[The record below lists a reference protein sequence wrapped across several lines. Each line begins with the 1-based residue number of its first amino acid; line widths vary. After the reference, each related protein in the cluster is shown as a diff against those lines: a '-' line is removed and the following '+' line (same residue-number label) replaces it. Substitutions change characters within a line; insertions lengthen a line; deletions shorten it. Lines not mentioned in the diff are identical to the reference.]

1 MKIEFTSII
10 PKDKWGQPVLGI
22 DCEYKENEA
31 KMREDMMWDAAEMLM
46 GIKIKRMITI
56 VILEWQFT
64 KWEQLGWDD
73 PKTSVL
79 NKWNQMHEVSNVLL
93 LMVLACL
100 P

>member
-31 KMREDMMWDAAEMLM
+31 KMREDMMWDAAEMLEAS
-46 GIKIKRMITI
+46 GIKNVKRMITI

-64 KWEQLGWDD
+64 KWEQLGWEMIL
-73 PKTSVL
+73 KHQS
-79 NKWNQMHEVSNVLL
+79 
-93 LMVLACL
+93 
-100 P
+100 